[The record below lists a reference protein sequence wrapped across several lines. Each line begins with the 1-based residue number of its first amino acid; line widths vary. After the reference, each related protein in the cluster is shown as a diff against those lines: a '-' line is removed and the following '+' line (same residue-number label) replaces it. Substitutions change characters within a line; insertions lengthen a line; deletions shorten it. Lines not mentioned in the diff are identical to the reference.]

1 MFKSN
6 DPQRFIEKSDKALG
20 VFKKTMAELDSVD
33 GSIDEAVSQE
43 NANIEALAAALKKA
57 EESKE
62 YLNRVK
68 QINTNRLNKL
78 SKWFDDIDA
87 AI

>member
-43 NANIEALAAALKKA
+43 NANIEA
-57 EESKE
+57 
-62 YLNRVK
+62 
-68 QINTNRLNKL
+68 
-78 SKWFDDIDA
+78 
-87 AI
+87 